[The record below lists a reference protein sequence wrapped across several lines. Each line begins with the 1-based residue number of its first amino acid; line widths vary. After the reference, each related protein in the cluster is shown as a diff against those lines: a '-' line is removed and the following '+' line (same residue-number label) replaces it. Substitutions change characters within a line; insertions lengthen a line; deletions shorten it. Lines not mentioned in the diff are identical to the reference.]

1 MHYTLKHLHYVE
13 AAERHQSITHAANAL
28 TVSPSSI
35 AAAIDYLEGQSG
47 QPLFERTPSRGIRAT
62 QFGRTFIDEVRSLL
76 AAQARFDMRVSEL
89 NTVLGGTARIAC
101 FTPLAPILLPT
112 ILKDVRARFKN
123 LKIEI
128 MDVSTNEIPQVID
141 SGEAD
146 FALCYGMLDTSK
158 YSFIPFFRAPPH
170 VALSV
175 DHPLAAGRFVT
186 LDQLEPEPLVVL
198 ELEFSKQYLLGL
210 FESRGLKPNVIFSA
224 RSTDMI
230 RAMVAAGMGYAIF
243 NIRPMTKQTYAIGDV
258 AELPLAGDH
267 ECPSVGVLVRRGVA
281 LQPVCDAIINACQLQ
296 AMNGAFDG
304 ALIQPHVQ

>member
-1 MHYTLKHLHYVE
+1 M
-13 AAERHQSITHAANAL
+13 
-28 TVSPSSI
+28 
-35 AAAIDYLEGQSG
+35 
-47 QPLFERTPSRGIRAT
+47 
-62 QFGRTFIDEVRSLL
+62 
-76 AAQARFDMRVSEL
+76 
-89 NTVLGGTARIAC
+89 
-101 FTPLAPILLPT
+101 
-112 ILKDVRARFKN
+112 
-123 LKIEI
+123 
-128 MDVSTNEIPQVID
+128 
-141 SGEAD
+141 
-146 FALCYGMLDTSK
+146 
-158 YSFIPFFRAPPH
+158 
-170 VALSV
+170 
-175 DHPLAAGRFVT
+175 
-186 LDQLEPEPLVVL
+186 
-198 ELEFSKQYLLGL
+198 GL